1 MEQNNEN
8 QISSVAIYSYHSET
22 NIGIALRAVPC
33 YIGFL
38 TAAIVTVGIPTA
50 TFDNMQS
57 VSIGRGTPFPTISPK
72 VNAATGTLALRV
84 CIHSCQSTFRMTG
97 IHGNILGHVSGGKHP
112 FFFGGQAITV
122 LGIFCRELVA
132 VGFGILERSIFS
144 AIFFIFVHCYST
156 RYFID
161 VYQLFCYNKT
171 DFVYTW

>member
-22 NIGIALRAVPC
+22 NIGIALRAVLC
-33 YIGFL
+33 NIGFL
-38 TAAIVTVGIPTA
+38 TAAIVAVGIPTA

-57 VSIGRGTPFPTISPK
+57 VSIGRGSPFPTISPK

-112 FFFGGQAITV
+112 FFFGRQAITV

-132 VGFGILERSIFS
+132 VGFGILEPI
-144 AIFFIFVHCYST
+144 AILS
-156 RYFID
+156 R
-161 VYQLFCYNKT
+161 
-171 DFVYTW
+171 

>member
-57 VSIGRGTPFPTISPK
+57 VSIG
-72 VNAATGTLALRV
+72 
-84 CIHSCQSTFRMTG
+84 
-97 IHGNILGHVSGGKHP
+97 
-112 FFFGGQAITV
+112 
-122 LGIFCRELVA
+122 LV
-132 VGFGILERSIFS
+132 
-144 AIFFIFVHCYST
+144 HT
-156 RYFID
+156 
-161 VYQLFCYNKT
+161 
-171 DFVYTW
+171 

>member
-112 FFFGGQAITV
+112 FFFGGQVITV
-122 LGIFCRELVA
+122 LGIFCREPVA
-132 VGFGILERSIFS
+132 VGFGILEPKSLKMICFMTS
-144 AIFFIFVHCYST
+144 
-156 RYFID
+156 
-161 VYQLFCYNKT
+161 FCLNK
-171 DFVYTW
+171 